1 MKLMIKKEN
10 KKPLSP
16 EPEKKSEDNKK
27 KMSRVSKLYIATAIC
42 TACVCLI
49 VVAVTTQIS
58 RSVVRW
64 DEENPLSV
72 PTPVPVDSILNG
84 ALSLPSAVPSAA
96 PTAKPTNPPQT
107 PAPTAA
113 VQGKGSAEDGTD
125 EETVQTGLFQKKEPF
140 SLRMPL
146 PGEVLNDFSIDRLKK
161 SKTLGDW
168 RTHNGL
174 DLKADAGA
182 AVNAAADGTVT
193 RAGYDNAMGYVVVI
207 RHADDYQTLYANL
220 ASSEMVTEG
229 QEIKAGECLGAVGDS
244 AVFEKLE
251 ESHLHFELR
260 QGNAYLNPLDYV
272 G

>member
-1 MKLMIKKEN
+1 MSKKGN
-10 KKPLSP
+10 KKLLSP
-16 EPEKKSEDNKK
+16 EPEKKPEENKT

-58 RSVVRW
+58 RSVVHW
-64 DEENPLSV
+64 DEEKPINV

-84 ALSLPSAVPSAA
+84 AFSLPSAA
-96 PTAKPTNPPQT
+96 PTAVPTVKPTNPPQT
-107 PAPTAA
+107 PAPAPTA
-113 VQGKGSAEDGTD
+113 QGKAGAADGAD

-140 SLRMPL
+140 SLQMPL
-146 PGEVLNDFSIDRLKK
+146 DGEVLNDFSINRLKK

-168 RTHNGL
+168 RTHNGV
-174 DLKADAGA
+174 DLKADAGS
-182 AVNAAADGTVT
+182 AVNAVADGTVT
-193 RAGYDNAMGYVVVI
+193 RAGYDNVMGYVVVI
-207 RHADDYQTLYANL
+207 SHADDYQTLYANL
-220 ASSEMVTEG
+220 ASSEMVEEG
-229 QEIKAGECLGAVGDS
+229 QKIKAGECLGAVGDS

-260 QGNAYLNPLDYV
+260 QGDSYLNPIDYA